1 VSTTKANGRPRS
13 LKVLYSEDM
22 VSDSMVRAS
31 PSDRKPKLVC
41 EALLQSGFRIEIV
54 APRPITAADV
64 CKVHDPS
71 FVDDVLHLRRPNG
84 FGSFSESVARS
95 LLYTCGACYA
105 SARAAME
112 DGVSAS
118 LTSGF
123 HHAGPSSGRGFCT
136 FNGLMV
142 TAVQLLDEGRA
153 ARVAI
158 IDCDYH
164 YGDGTQAI
172 IDTRDLGDRVLHVSF
187 GRTFRKPDQAPA
199 YLEALG
205 NLRGKLETFAPD
217 LILYQAGAD
226 AHIDDPLGGLL
237 TTEQMRQ
244 RDRLLFTIARE
255 LSIPVTWNLAG
266 GYQIESDGSIPR
278 VIELHLNTFEEAL
291 RVWDL
296 V

>member
-1 VSTTKANGRPRS
+1 MARAHDPLHA

-22 VSDSMVRAS
+22 VSDSMVSVS
-31 PSDRKPKLVC
+31 PSDRKPKLVWQ
-41 EALLQSGFRIEIV
+41 ALLSAGFPVEIV
-54 APRPITAADV
+54 APQPIAVADV
-64 CKVHDPS
+64 CQVHDPT
-71 FVDDVLHLRRPNG
+71 FVDDVLRLRRPNG

-95 LLYTCGACYA
+95 VLYTCGACYG
-105 SARAAME
+105 SARAALE

-123 HHAGPSSGRGFCT
+123 HHAGPRTGRGFCT
-136 FNGLMV
+136 FNGLMI
-142 TAVQLLDEGRA
+142 TAAQLLAERRA

-172 IDTRDLGDRVLHVSF
+172 IDARDLSDRVLHMSF
-187 GRTFRKPDQAPA
+187 GRTFRKPEQATA
-199 YLEALG
+199 YLETLEG
-205 NLRGKLETFAPD
+205 LRHELRAFAPD

-226 AHIDDPLGGLL
+226 AHVNDPLGGLL

-266 GYQIESDGSIPR
+266 GYQVESDGSIPR
-278 VIELHLNTFEEAL
+278 VVELHLNTFEEAL
-291 RVWDL
+291 RVWGL
-296 V
+296 L

>member
-1 VSTTKANGRPRS
+1 MSRAYPDLRA

-31 PSDRKPKLVC
+31 PSDRKPKAVSD
-41 EALLQSGFRIEIV
+41 ALLRAEW
-54 APRPITAADV
+54 PIQLVKPEPTAIHDV
-64 CKVHDPS
+64 CKVHEPS

-84 FGSFSESVARS
+84 FGSYSESVARS
-95 LLYTCGACYA
+95 VLFTCGACYD
-105 SARAAME
+105 SARAALTE
-112 DGVSAS
+112 GISSS

-123 HHAGPSSGRGFCT
+123 HHAGPRSGRGFCT

-142 TAVQLLDEGRA
+142 TAVRLLDEGLVQRL
-153 ARVAI
+153 AI

-172 IDTRDLGDRVLHVSF
+172 IDAQDLSDRVLHVSF
-187 GRTFRKPDQAPA
+187 GERFRKPEQATA
-199 YLEALG
+199 YLGAVDA
-205 NLRGKLETFAPD
+205 LRGELQAFAPE

-226 AHIDDPLGGLL
+226 AHVDDPLGGLL

-244 RDRLLFTIARE
+244 RDRSLFTIARQ

-291 RVWDL
+291 RVWQL
-296 V
+296 L